1 MADGCGPA
9 WLGAAARGAPRSLC
23 ALAGGSAA
31 AGRPPHGAAP
41 RSAPRSGCPAPP
53 GRPAPGALREDGG
66 WGKAGAPR
74 DGAPP
79 QGAAAGEGASAEG
92 SGALGAEGCPGV
104 VAPGGLAARSAAVV
118 AGWSHLFRPRR
129 ALWCEKL
136 WLSLALLRQR
146 ELISLGR
153 LPGPTWGAPGGILC
167 SQSHARH
174 PSVALQAPRT
184 VWWH

>member
-31 AGRPPHGAAP
+31 AGRPLHGAAP
-41 RSAPRSGCPAPP
+41 RSAPRSGRPAPP

-79 QGAAAGEGASAEG
+79 QGAGEGASAEG
-92 SGALGAEGCPGV
+92 SGALGAEGYPGV
-104 VAPGGLAARSAAVV
+104 VAPGGLAARGAAVV

-129 ALWCEKL
+129 ALRCEKL

-146 ELISLGR
+146 ELVSLGR
-153 LPGPTWGAPGGILC
+153 LPGPTWGAPAGILC

-174 PSVALQAPRT
+174 PSVALQAPQT
-184 VWWH
+184 VWWC